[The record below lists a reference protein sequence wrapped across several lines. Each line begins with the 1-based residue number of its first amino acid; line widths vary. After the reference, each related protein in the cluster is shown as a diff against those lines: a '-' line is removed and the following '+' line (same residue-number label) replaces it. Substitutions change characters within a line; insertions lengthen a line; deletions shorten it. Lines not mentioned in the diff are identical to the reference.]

1 MAAWAFHRAS
11 DIVGTGSRRTNEH
24 DELVLRA
31 AIMVNLAV
39 SRDKS
44 KVSAGGRAK
53 TAC

>member
-39 SRDKS
+39 SRDRP